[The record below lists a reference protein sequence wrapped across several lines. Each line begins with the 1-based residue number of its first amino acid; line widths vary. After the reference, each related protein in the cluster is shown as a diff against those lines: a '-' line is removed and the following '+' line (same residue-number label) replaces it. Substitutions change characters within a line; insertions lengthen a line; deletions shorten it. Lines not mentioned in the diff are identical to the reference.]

1 MNKKWNSLAKFLIAF
16 VSGGSMTAL
25 INQSM
30 QIDNLVLICNVIN
43 SWPSVLSV
51 LAICTTIVISI
62 LIVQIFTTIRERRII
77 HELQKEN
84 EKLKNSIHNYEKKVN
99 ELEDQKR
106 KYQIE
111 LIRLNEKMAYWIRK
125 REAKEKMN
133 SGAMRFVKKGR
144 KNE

>member
-1 MNKKWNSLAKFLIAF
+1 MNKKWNTVAKFLIVF

-30 QIDNLVLICNVIN
+30 KIDTLVLICNVIN
-43 SWPSVLSV
+43 SWPSVLSA

-62 LIVQIFTTIRERRII
+62 LIIQIFTTIRERRSI
-77 HELQKEN
+77 HELHKEN
-84 EKLKNSIHNYEKKVN
+84 EKLKNSIYSYEKKVK

-111 LIRLNEKMAYWIRK
+111 LIRLNEKMAYWIR
-125 REAKEKMN
+125 REVKEKMN
-133 SGAMRFVKKGR
+133 SGVIRFVKNRR
-144 KNE
+144 KNK